1 MPLKMSIIFFV
12 ALGALLFKGTH
23 GFHHTVRRSQ
33 RRFSIRMDVSRW
45 VFLRIVVFDFFCVNE
60 QIRPSA
66 CFRESLFLNDDM
78 NLRPPCIKLLA
89 GEDSCA
95 RRRRRRRSW
104 EHPCS

>member
-45 VFLRIVVFDFFCVNE
+45 VFLRIVVFDFFSRTSKYV
-60 QIRPSA
+60 PVHASA
-66 CFRESLFLNDDM
+66 SL
-78 NLRPPCIKLLA
+78 
-89 GEDSCA
+89 
-95 RRRRRRRSW
+95 
-104 EHPCS
+104 CSLTTT